1 MKKIF
6 MTILILNF
14 GLNKL
19 SFSQDLT
26 GFTEELPG
34 LIEVDGETI
43 KGPVV
48 DKVRKILKKAK
59 LKENIKAFPWAR
71 SYEMAKRNKNYFIF
85 PMAKNVE
92 REKHFKF
99 VGVLFKINT
108 YFYQRNTSDFK
119 ITKLEDAKK
128 LSICVVR
135 NDIRDQF
142 LTQQGF
148 ENLVRFADQDDSI
161 HALIAKKCDV
171 TICAENI
178 EFLWKKNLKEDIKS
192 LVKKSYLVKEISGD
206 RYLSINKET
215 SPEVIQKISEA
226 MKDLKY

>member
-43 KGPVV
+43 KGPVI
-48 DKVRKILKKAK
+48 DKVRKILKKAN
-59 LKENIKAFPWAR
+59 LNENIKAFPWAR
-71 SYEMAKRNKNYFIF
+71 SYEMAKRNKNYYIF
-85 PMAKNVE
+85 PMAKNAE

-119 ITKLEDAKK
+119 ITKLEDAKN